1 MSLEELRPNDLEGY
15 KPDKLEYNF
24 LTREVLTDVSECVDH
39 KNPVKS
45 SRLKIGIPLTE
56 GGRSIS
62 PFTVVTENA
71 RGEEGYT
78 GTGSGRSV
86 GGKNSM
92 SPCEK
97 DDVGRGRSGGDM
109 RGRGQR
115 GNGGEVGGEG
125 KGLQDRRRSD
135 CDVRARIVPVKSP
148 SPSLSPAPSPS
159 FLYQRDT
166 AAASRAVKALDASN
180 DDNDNNNN
188 NNNGNDNND
197 NEEGVEKHNGIKG
210 SSSTHEIGLGEQK
223 ETECD
228 VLIFQKEVLK
238 GRKSKSSIASPF
250 SGYHRNKVC
259 PSSSDFHED
268 FDGENDHDRVP
279 LIGTVHPSPSS
290 QQRYAVL
297 KTGSS
302 GGDRGSVSTLTKW
315 VDYMWGGHN
324 YVQEGGGGIKKATQ
338 QFDEKKEKEKEKGNE
353 EEREKGRE
361 TRKETIISVNRRA
374 DYHSH
379 PSSDSEDNDD
389 DNDNDIGVCESGEAV
404 PRGSKRMNLSGV
416 QTAASS
422 PSSVSSDTTDTSQDN
437 RGRGG
442 VVRRR
447 YCEGRVHHTDIV
459 SDTWTGREMGVKT
472 FGINEIQGGNKGRST
487 HGDNS
492 KGVRGGRTTVSASG
506 RKKRAVPISQHG
518 GRVGVDTFSM
528 LHVHE
533 ENDEDKEGDKE
544 EYDKNN
550 EEENKEE
557 EENRD
562 RDEDGDL
569 DAYSMSFQSNQ
580 CRSGSRGIGQGNNS
594 MTHATVTMYVP
605 ILLLQFYLIRFS

>member
-24 LTREVLTDVSECVDH
+24 LTREVLTDVSEYVDR
-39 KNPVKS
+39 KNPIKS
-45 SRLKIGIPLTE
+45 SRLKIGIPLNQ

-62 PFTVVTENA
+62 PFTVATEDA
-71 RGEEGYT
+71 QSVEGYT
-78 GTGSGRSV
+78 GTGSGRIV
-86 GGKNSM
+86 GGKNPM

-97 DDVGRGRSGGDM
+97 DDVGRGRSGGDI

-125 KGLQDRRRSD
+125 KGVQERRRSD

-148 SPSLSPAPSPS
+148 SPSFSPAPSS
-159 FLYQRDT
+159 SSLYQRDT
-166 AAASRAVKALDASN
+166 AAASRAVQALDASS
-180 DDNDNNNN
+180 NDNNDNNSNN
-188 NNNGNDNND
+188 NDNGNND
-197 NEEGVEKHNGIKG
+197 NEEGIVKHNGIKG
-210 SSSTHEIGLGEQK
+210 SSSTYEIGLGEQK
-223 ETECD
+223 EKECD

-238 GRKSKSSIASPF
+238 GKKSKSSIVSPF

-259 PSSSDFHED
+259 PSSSDFDED
-268 FDGENDHDRVP
+268 FDGQNDCDEVP
-279 LIGTVHPSPSS
+279 LISTVHPSPSS

-302 GGDRGSVSTLTKW
+302 GGDRGRVSTLTKW

-324 YVQEGGGGIKKATQ
+324 YVQEGGGEIKKVTQ
-338 QFDEKKEKEKEKGNE
+338 RFDEKKEKENE
-353 EEREKGRE
+353 EEREKRKE
-361 TRKETIISVNRRA
+361 TRKETIVSVNRRV

-389 DNDNDIGVCESGEAV
+389 INDNDIGVCQSGETA
-404 PRGSKRMNLSGV
+404 PRGSKRMNLSGA
-416 QTAASS
+416 QTAATL
-422 PSSVSSDTTDTSQDN
+422 PSSVSSDTTDTSNDN
-437 RGRGG
+437 RGKDG

-447 YCEGRVHHTDIV
+447 HCEGRVHHTDAV
-459 SDTWTGREMGVKT
+459 SDTWTVREMGVKT
-472 FGINEIQGGNKGRST
+472 FGVNEMQGGNKGRST
-487 HGDNS
+487 HGGNS
-492 KGVRGGRTTVSASG
+492 KGVRGGRTAVSASG
-506 RKKRAVPISQHG
+506 RRKRAVPISQHG

-533 ENDEDKEGDKE
+533 ENDQDKEGNKE
-544 EYDKNN
+544 EYDKNK

-562 RDEDGDL
+562 RDEDDDL
-569 DAYSMSFQSNQ
+569 DAYSMSLQSNQ
-580 CRSGSRGIGQGNNS
+580 CRSGSRGVGQANNS

-605 ILLLQFYLIRFS
+605 IPLMQFYLIRFS